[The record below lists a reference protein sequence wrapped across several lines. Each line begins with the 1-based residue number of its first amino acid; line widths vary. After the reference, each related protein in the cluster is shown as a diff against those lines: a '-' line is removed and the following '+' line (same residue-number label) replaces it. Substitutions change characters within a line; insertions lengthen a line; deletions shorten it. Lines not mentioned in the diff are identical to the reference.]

1 MLKYLVWVAPLRTP
15 RADAALTI
23 IRYARMCGLSA
34 FGTARR
40 FAAFALADEIAMIAL
55 GTAAEGE
62 RSGQRA
68 ALARKR
74 DRIG

>member
-1 MLKYLVWVAPLRTP
+1 
-15 RADAALTI
+15 
-23 IRYARMCGLSA
+23 MCGLTA

-40 FAAFALADEIAMIAL
+40 FAAFALADEIAMVAL

-74 DRIG
+74 DRIGLAVM